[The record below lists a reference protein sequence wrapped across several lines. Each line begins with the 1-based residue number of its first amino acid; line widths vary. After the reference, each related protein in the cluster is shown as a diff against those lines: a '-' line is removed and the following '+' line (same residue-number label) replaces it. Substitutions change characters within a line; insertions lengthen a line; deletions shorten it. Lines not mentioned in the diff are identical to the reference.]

1 MVYPRIDGDVVYTY
15 DVVFYESKLKWTS
28 RWDHLLESSKDDN
41 IHWFSF
47 INSTLVILIF
57 AALLGHIFFRALKRD
72 IDYINS
78 VKIFTIFKNNFFKK
92 QFKNYFREQSQ
103 MMFSMIVAGSK
114 SAMMSSG
121 NPDTPCCFLF

>member
-78 VKIFTIFKNNFFKK
+78 VKIFTNLKTIFLKNNLKIIL
-92 QFKNYFREQSQ
+92 E
-103 MMFSMIVAGSK
+103 
-114 SAMMSSG
+114 SS
-121 NPDTPCCFLF
+121 LR

>member
-1 MVYPRIDGDVVYTY
+1 MNNSTIKTHCAKSEEEYRARRNWQPDNLVYPQAQNDIIYTY
-15 DVVFYESKLKWTS
+15 DVVFHESKLKWTS

-41 IHWFSF
+41 IHWVSF

-78 VKIFTIFKNNFFKK
+78 VN
-92 QFKNYFREQSQ
+92 
-103 MMFSMIVAGSK
+103 
-114 SAMMSSG
+114 
-121 NPDTPCCFLF
+121 